1 MTIKEVEEQ
10 TGLARSNIRFY
21 EKEKLIE
28 PSRKESNGYRD
39 YSESDVKNIKK
50 IAYLRTLGI
59 SIEDIRKVKAEKTTL
74 QEVIAR
80 QSKTLEGQIAE
91 LNQAKALC
99 EKMLSEK
106 NISYEALQVE
116 QYVAELQDYWNN
128 NQPVLK
134 LDSVGFLY
142 IWGGFITWTMITALC
157 LIIGILS
164 YAKLPPEIPVQW
176 RAGEISSLVNKKFI
190 FAYPAACIVIRYL
203 LKPVLYMKLQI
214 NYPYSKIITDYL
226 MNSLCF
232 VVLSTEVFSILFV
245 YGMVKHIEMLLFA
258 DTVILLGLL
267 LIGMKTL
274 KLR

>member
-28 PSRKESNGYRD
+28 PSRNESNGYRD
-39 YSESDVKNIKK
+39 YSESDVENIKK
-50 IAYLRTLGI
+50 IAYLRTLRI

-74 QEVIAR
+74 QEVVAK

-99 EKMLSEK
+99 EKMLNEE
-106 NISYEALQVE
+106 NISYEEFQVE

-134 LDSVGFLY
+134 LDSVSFLY
-142 IWGGFITWTMITALC
+142 IWGSSITWTVITALC
-157 LIIGILS
+157 LIIGILF

-190 FAYPAACIVIRYL
+190 FAYPAVCIAIRYL
-203 LKPVLYMKLQI
+203 LKPILYMKLQI
-214 NYPYSKIITDYL
+214 NYPYRKIITEYL
-226 MNSLCF
+226 INYLCF
-232 VVLSTEVFSILFV
+232 IALSTEVFSILFI
-245 YGMVKHIEMLLFA
+245 YGMVKNIELLLVV
-258 DTVILLGLL
+258 DTAVLLGLL
-267 LIGMKTL
+267 PIGMKKL